1 MITLFTIGFCG
12 KKEAEFYDLLN
23 NAGVKL
29 LIDIRLWRGSRFVP
43 WASGENIK
51 SILKDRY
58 IHVPEF
64 APTKEL
70 LIDYKGNKITW
81 NEYEKMFN
89 EVINH
94 RMIDKQFPRDLLDG
108 ACLLCSEKNYEKC
121 HRRLVAEYLSNNFA
135 NSKIKHL

>member
-1 MITLFTIGFCG
+1 
-12 KKEAEFYDLLN
+12 LLN

-29 LIDIRLWRGSRFVP
+29 LIDIRLWRVSRFVP

-58 IHVPEF
+58 IYAPECS
-64 APTKEL
+64 PTKEL
-70 LIDYKGNKITW
+70 LSDYNGNRITW
-81 NEYEKMFN
+81 NEYEKIFN
-89 EVINH
+89 EIINH